1 MAGLGQGLR
10 RLLLAGLS
18 GMPEDPTVSGM
29 ASDGFGG
36 GAEGGEELVAVLD
49 GSSSAAVLGLHDDSG
64 VGLAL
69 VRDGTRVRCIVPAS
83 EAG

>member
-29 ASDGFGG
+29 TSDGLGG

-49 GSSSAAVLGLHDDSG
+49 GCG
-64 VGLAL
+64 VQIFHSVTHFVVDYG
-69 VRDGTRVRCIVPAS
+69 R
-83 EAG
+83 